1 MALYAFDGTWDHKSN
16 NTNVQKF
23 YETYNRNF
31 PKPLNLYVTGVGTH
45 VSLLGRVAGGLFCAG
60 DASTSAGSADR
71 VHNAS
76 AR

>member
-31 PKPLNLYVTGVGTH
+31 RTYAK
-45 VSLLGRVAGGLFCAG
+45 FK
-60 DASTSAGSADR
+60 
-71 VHNAS
+71 NA
-76 AR
+76 